1 MKDLKKNTILNAAT
15 KIFAEKVYQY
25 ATIAEIAKEAGVST
39 GLVYSYFK
47 NKLDLLLS
55 VVLLFWQNI
64 NQENQEKLK
73 DIRDPFDKLM
83 LILQNI
89 EASLIKDG
97 KVVYLIKVLNE
108 ALPHVFMIKENDLQS
123 KRQEII
129 EENKRLLDTID
140 GIITEGQ
147 KKKVFDST
155 LKPSVLRQILCGSI
169 ETLIYGLFYK
179 THCNQEIGYTM
190 ADAHAGVVRLIEKFI
205 GRQT

>member
-1 MKDLKKNTILNAAT
+1 MKDLKKNTILNAAV
-15 KIFAEKVYQY
+15 KIFAEKGYQY

-55 VVLLFWQNI
+55 VVLLVWQNI
-64 NQENQEKLK
+64 NQKNEEKLK
-73 DIRDPFDKLM
+73 DMRDPFDKLI

-89 EASLIKDG
+89 QDSLIKDE

-108 ALPHVFMIKENDLQS
+108 ALPHVIMIKENELQS

-147 KKKVFDST
+147 KKN
-155 LKPSVLRQILCGSI
+155 P
-169 ETLIYGLFYK
+169 
-179 THCNQEIGYTM
+179 GYFTR
-190 ADAHAGVVRLIEKFI
+190 A
-205 GRQT
+205 T

>member
-1 MKDLKKNTILNAAT
+1 MKDLKKNAILDAAT
-15 KIFAEKVYQY
+15 KIFAEKGYQY
-25 ATIAEIAKEAGVST
+25 ATIAEVAKEAGVST

-64 NQENQEKLK
+64 NQENQEKIT

-179 THCNQEIGYTM
+179 THCNQEIGYTT
-190 ADAHAGVVRLIEKFI
+190 ADAHTGAVRLIEKFI

>member
-15 KIFAEKVYQY
+15 KIFAEKGYQY

-64 NQENQEKLK
+64 NQENQEKLE
-73 DIRDPFDKLM
+73 DIRDPFDKIM

-89 EASLIKDG
+89 EGSLIKDE
-97 KVVYLIKVLNE
+97 KAVYLIKVLNE

-123 KRQEII
+123 KRKEIL
-129 EENKRLLDTID
+129 EENRKLLDTID
-140 GIITEGQ
+140 EIITEGQ

-179 THCNQEIGYTM
+179 THCNQEIGYNIV
-190 ADAHAGVVRLIEKFI
+190 DAHKGAVRLVEKFI